1 MNNFTPLSAAIGG
14 VLIGLSAVL
23 LMKFNGQIAGISG
36 IYSSALFGRR
46 GDKLWRVFFIL
57 GLIIGPVIYESVTG
71 IQSEFEITSSWI
83 LIVSGGLLVGFG
95 TRMGS
100 GCTSGHGVCGMAR
113 LSVRSIFSVVVFI
126 AAGMVTVAVVRAVSG
141 VS

>member
-1 MNNFTPLSAAIGG
+1 
-14 VLIGLSAVL
+14 
-23 LMKFNGQIAGISG
+23 MKFNGQIAGISG